1 MYRDLRIKDSVRIL
15 YEARKKLNSVKKYVD
30 DINKKE
36 TLYIR
41 NFMFSNIRDK
51 SFEITLDEGESYYQ
65 QPQKVRV
72 QQVVRERIVWNLD
85 KLKQKLDKKTLN
97 NIVEKEYIINDMK
110 GLSEYLKSCGV
121 SAKEF
126 KKFITVNETI
136 NDKTIESAYQLGF
149 IKKKQIEGCYE
160 IENVGEP
167 YIKITELKS

>member
-1 MYRDLRIKDSVRIL
+1 MRIL

-36 TLYIR
+36 TLYIK

-51 SFEITLDEGESYYQ
+51 SFDITLDEGESYYQ

-110 GLSEYLKSCGV
+110 VCQN
-121 SAKEF
+121 
-126 KKFITVNETI
+126 I
-136 NDKTIESAYQLGF
+136 
-149 IKKKQIEGCYE
+149 
-160 IENVGEP
+160 
-167 YIKITELKS
+167 

>member
-1 MYRDLRIKDSVRIL
+1 MRIL

-36 TLYIR
+36 SLYIK

-51 SFEITLDEGESYYQ
+51 LFDITLDEGESYYQ
-65 QPQKVRV
+65 KPQKVRV
-72 QQVVRERIVWNLD
+72 QQVVRERIVWNIE

-97 NIVEKEYIINDMK
+97 NIVDKEYVINDMK

-126 KKFITVNETI
+126 KKYVTVNESI
-136 NDKTIESAYQLGF
+136 NDKAIESAYQLGF

-160 IENVGEP
+160 VENIGEP